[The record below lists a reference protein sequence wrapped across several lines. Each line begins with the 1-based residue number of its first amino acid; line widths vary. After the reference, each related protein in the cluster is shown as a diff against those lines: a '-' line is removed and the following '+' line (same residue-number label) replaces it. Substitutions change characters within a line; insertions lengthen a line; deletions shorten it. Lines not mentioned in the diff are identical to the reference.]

1 MGWKIAPNINK
12 TGLMSSQ
19 AHDLPAD
26 IDVLRALILAERAQ
40 HDAERAT
47 ANVELAARDAKLAA
61 RQVEI
66 EHLKMVLAKLRR
78 QRFGQSSEKLD
89 AEIHQLE
96 LWVDDA
102 EIGLA
107 TDEAEAA
114 SAEQAQ
120 SQPQPKPPRKPA
132 VRKPLP
138 DHLPREIVVLEPI
151 VTCRCGDP
159 SCRTKIR
166 EDVTEVLEKIP
177 SQLKVIRY
185 VRPIYACRAC
195 EMVTQAPAPDLP
207 ILKGRPGPG
216 LIAYIAIS
224 KYCDGLPLFRL
235 SKMLGREGVE
245 IERMVMADW
254 LGHLAWWID
263 PVVEMIAAHV
273 FGSSVI
279 HADDTPIKV
288 LAPGRGSTATGRFW
302 NYVVDQRP
310 WCGDRAP
317 AALFRYSPDRKG
329 ERPREHLAGFAGF
342 MHADAYAGYAELY
355 APRSGAAARI
365 THVACMA
372 HARRYFFDVFEATK
386 SPVAAEALRRIG
398 QLYEIEAAITGKPAE
413 MRLAERQAR
422 AVPLLAE
429 FKTWLGA
436 ERKRLST
443 KSALGK
449 AIQYS
454 LSRWDAL
461 ARYASDGRLAIDNNP
476 AERALRTIAVTRKN
490 FLFLGSDEGGR
501 RAAAIYTV
509 VESAKLSGLN
519 PQAYLADL
527 IDRLAKGWPRSRL
540 AELMPW
546 TWAAT
551 RAAEAAAAAANNVGV
566 TTSASAA

>member
-1 MGWKIAPNINK
+1 
-12 TGLMSSQ
+12 MSSD
-19 AHDLPAD
+19 AHGLPAD
-26 IDVLRALILAERAQ
+26 VDALRALILIERAQ
-40 HDAERAT
+40 HDAERAQLQAERAT
-47 ANVELAARDAKLAA
+47 AKVELAARDAKLAA

-107 TDEAEAA
+107 TDEAKAA
-114 SAEQAQ
+114 SAAQAQ
-120 SQPQPKPPRKPA
+120 PTPKPPRKPA

-138 DHLPREIVVLEPI
+138 DHLPREVVVLEPI
-151 VTCRCGDP
+151 VTCRCGDT

-166 EDVTEVLEKIP
+166 EDVTEVLEKLP

-185 VRPIYACRAC
+185 FRPIYACRAC

-224 KYCDGLPLFRL
+224 KYCDGLPLYRL

-273 FGSSVI
+273 FGSPVV

-288 LAPGRGSTATGRFW
+288 LAPGRGSTITGRFW
-302 NYVVDQRP
+302 NYVVDERP
-310 WCGDRAP
+310 WAGPRAP

-329 ERPREHLAGFAGF
+329 ERPRKHLAGFTGYL
-342 MHADAYAGYAELY
+342 HADAYAGYAQLY
-355 APRSGAAARI
+355 APSNGAAARV

-413 MRLAERQAR
+413 LRLAERQAR

-436 ERKRLST
+436 ERRLST

-476 AERALRTIAVTRKN
+476 AERALRTIAVTRKGY
-490 FLFLGSDEGGR
+490 LFLGSDEGGR
-501 RAAAIYTV
+501 RAAAIYTI
-509 VESAKLSGLN
+509 VETCKLCGLN

-551 RAAEAAAAAANNVGV
+551 RAAEAAALAGDVYAITSSTAA
-566 TTSASAA
+566 

>member
-1 MGWKIAPNINK
+1 
-12 TGLMSSQ
+12 MSSD
-19 AHDLPAD
+19 AHDLPAN
-26 IDVLRALILAERAQ
+26 IDALRALILAERAQ

-47 ANVELAARDAKLAA
+47 AKVELASRDAKLAA

-78 QRFGQSSEKLD
+78 QRYGQSSEKLD

-96 LWVDDA
+96 LWVDEA
-102 EIGLA
+102 EIDLA
-107 TDEAEAA
+107 TDEAKADGEPK
-114 SAEQAQ
+114 Q
-120 SQPQPKPPRKPA
+120 QPLQPSKPPRKPA
-132 VRKPLP
+132 LRKPLP
-138 DHLPREIVVLEPI
+138 DHLPREIVVLEPTI
-151 VTCRCGDP
+151 HCRCGDP

-166 EDVTEVLEKIP
+166 EDVTEVLEKLP
-177 SQLKVIRY
+177 AQLKVIRY

-216 LIAYIAIS
+216 LISYIAIS
-224 KYCDGLPLFRL
+224 KYCDGLPLYRL
-235 SKMLGREGVE
+235 SKMFAREGIE

-254 LGHLAWWID
+254 LGHLAWWIE
-263 PVVEMIAAHV
+263 PIVERIAAHV
-273 FGSSVI
+273 LGSPVI

-288 LAPGRGSTATGRFW
+288 LAPGRGRTITGRLW
-302 NYVVDQRP
+302 NYVVDERP
-310 WCGDRAP
+310 WAGPRAP

-329 ERPREHLAGFAGF
+329 ERPREHLAGFTGF
-342 MHADAYAGYAELY
+342 MQADAYAGYAELY
-355 APRSGAAARI
+355 APSNGAAPRV

-372 HARRYFFDVFEATK
+372 HARRHFFDVFEATK

-398 QLYEIEAAITGKPAE
+398 QLYEIEAGITGKPAE
-413 MRLAERQAR
+413 HRLAERQTR
-422 AVPLLAE
+422 AVPLLDAL
-429 FKTWLGA
+429 KAWLEA

-454 LSRWDAL
+454 LGRWDVL

-501 RAAAIYTV
+501 RAAAIYTIL
-509 VESAKLSGLN
+509 ETAKLCGLN
-519 PQAYLADL
+519 PQAYLADV

-551 RAAEAAAAAANNVGV
+551 RAREAAAAINGARAA
-566 TTSASAA
+566 